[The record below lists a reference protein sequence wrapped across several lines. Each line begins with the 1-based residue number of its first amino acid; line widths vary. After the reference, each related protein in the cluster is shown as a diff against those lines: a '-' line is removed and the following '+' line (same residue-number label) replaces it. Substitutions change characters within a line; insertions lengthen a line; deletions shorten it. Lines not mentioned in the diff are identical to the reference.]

1 MSQLDRARAARALA
15 EPMEITS
22 TDTMACHPA
31 AHQQCAASRSRHRW
45 RFTVRTEH
53 NVYAV
58 DAQAKT
64 CTCKDFRNRILKLR
78 RAGNH
83 DAMCKHL
90 LRVVNGTH
98 LLQAQLI
105 VGTQKRDE
113 WKEAV

>member
-22 TDTMACHPA
+22 TDKT
-31 AHQQCAASRSRHRW
+31 W

-78 RAGNH
+78 RAGNR

-98 LLQAQLI
+98 LLQAQLV
-105 VGTQKRDE
+105 VGTQERDE

>member
-1 MSQLDRARAARALA
+1 MTAQALDRKRAARAVT
-15 EPMEITS
+15 EPMEIT
-22 TDTMACHPA
+22 A
-31 AHQQCAASRSRHRW
+31 ADKAW

-53 NVYAV
+53 GVYTV

-64 CTCKDFRNRILKLR
+64 CTCQDFRNRILKLR
-78 RAGNH
+78 RAGNR

-90 LRVVNGTH
+90 LRVVNGTR
-98 LLQAQLI
+98 LLQAQLV